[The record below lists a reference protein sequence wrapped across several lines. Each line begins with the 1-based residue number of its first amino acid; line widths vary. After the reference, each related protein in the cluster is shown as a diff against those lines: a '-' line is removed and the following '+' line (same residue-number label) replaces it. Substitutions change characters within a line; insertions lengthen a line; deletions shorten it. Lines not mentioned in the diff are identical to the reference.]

1 MKKSKVSLLAAAL
14 LLVLIAPQANAFI
27 FTDFVAEAQRI
38 EQMSQV
44 AEYIQMFD
52 TYRQVFDQYKAVF
65 DDYYNS
71 FHLVFSRLP
80 AADWIDFSPS
90 NWDRLTD
97 HVITIWK
104 TFDEGAWQSQVLAL
118 KTTPLYS
125 NDPDYQAYADNLIS
139 LSEQQVARLKQEEAD
154 LIDLEAQDGA
164 HNAAIQRFESRNGEL
179 VIGENDMGNEVAL
192 SQQIALTNAILI
204 ELASIQAETK
214 VVEQRLLT
222 DQKEERN
229 LVMSMKQLEIDA
241 QNGDFNN
248 LNYLS
253 TLSETR

>member
-1 MKKSKVSLLAAAL
+1 MKKSKASLLAAAL
-14 LLVLIAPQANAFI
+14 LLVLIAPRANAFI

-44 AEYIQMFD
+44 AEYIKMFD

-65 DDYYNS
+65 DDYYKS
-71 FHLVFSRLP
+71 FHLVYSRLP
-80 AADWIDFSPS
+80 LADLIDFNAS
-90 NWDRLTD
+90 NWGRLND
-97 HVITIWK
+97 HFITIWK

-125 NDPDYQAYADNLIS
+125 NNPDFQAYADNLIG
-139 LSEQQVARLKQEEAD
+139 LSEQQVASLKQEEAD
-154 LIDLEAQDGA
+154 LIDLQSQDAA
-164 HNAAIQRFESRNGEL
+164 HNDDIERFKSRNAEL
-179 VIGENDMGNEVAL
+179 VSEDQVDSEVAL
-192 SQQIALTNAILI
+192 SQQVALTNAILI

-229 LVMSMKQLEIDA
+229 LVTRMKQLEIDA

-253 TLSETR
+253 TLTETR